1 MGDSIAVLPTDKIP
15 STVAEKEALI
25 LLYGEDSLPLSKPQ
39 VPLPPSL
46 SLPSLPSSP
55 SSPSLPSPPFPP
67 SPQQVNYS
75 SNGFQYH
82 TEMSSLL
89 MLIVMF
95 AIWTFPPF
103 TSYLQTCFPSFK
115 TLWVLFWLLQ
125 IAFFAVYSFFVLN
138 RHLVSVK

>member
-39 VPLPPSL
+39 IPLP
-46 SLPSLPSSP
+46 SP
-55 SSPSLPSPPFPP
+55 PPPPPPSLPSPPLSP
-67 SPQQVNYS
+67 SSHGTTP
-75 SNGFQYH
+75 SNGYHQYQ

-89 MLIVMF
+89 MLVVMF

-125 IAFFAVYSFFVLN
+125 IAFFAVFSFFVLN
-138 RHLVSVK
+138 RHFVSTDPSAR